1 MIYQLLRCWVLGLVL
16 PLAAGAQIPTVS
28 VKTITGKPVSTET
41 FKNDG
46 KPMILSFW
54 ATWCKPCIQE
64 LNSLKDEYQVLH
76 AETGVKVI
84 AVSID
89 DSRSSNR
96 VQSFLA
102 SKGWP
107 YEVYLDENSEF
118 KRAMGVANVPH
129 TFVLDGMGKVVAQH
143 TSYVPGD
150 ELNVVNEVREAA
162 KKR

>member
-1 MIYQLLRCWVLGLVL
+1 MVLQAVWCGVLSWLV
-16 PLAAGAQIPTVS
+16 PLAVWAQIPTVT
-28 VKTITGKPVSTET
+28 VKTVTGKPVSTET
-41 FKNDG
+41 FRNDG
-46 KPMILSFW
+46 KPTIISFW

-64 LNSLKDEYQVLH
+64 LNSLKDEYEAIH
-76 AETGVKVI
+76 AETGLKVI

-129 TFVLDGMGKVVAQH
+129 TFVLDGKGKVVAQH

-150 ELNVVNEVREAA
+150 ELNLLNEVREAA
-162 KKR
+162 RHK